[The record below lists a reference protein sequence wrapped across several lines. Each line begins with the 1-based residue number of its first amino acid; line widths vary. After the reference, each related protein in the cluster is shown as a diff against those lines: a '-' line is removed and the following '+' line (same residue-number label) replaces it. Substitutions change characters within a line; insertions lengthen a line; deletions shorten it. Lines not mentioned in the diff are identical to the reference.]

1 MRLFIV
7 RYLQEHLSLHQPLLL
22 LIASD
27 VATAL
32 QPTFICE
39 TTKKDKISIVLK

>member
-1 MRLFIV
+1 MRLFIE

-39 TTKKDKISIVLK
+39 TTKKIKYQLF